1 MEGIYCIYGTS
12 YKPCYLDPH
21 PLVCGVN
28 NWKLLQNFYNFFGH
42 NLKWHHEF
50 FKPLKLVDTKGNKIF
65 KNIKMH
71 WISTFSLTKWIFL
84 EYKTLLAKML
94 GNAYEIS
101 QAWINFDSSC
111 DVPIVRNASIQQVF
125 VKEGHLCMWLH
136 WGHQTLLKLFL
147 HTL

>member
-1 MEGIYCIYGTS
+1 MFSPHMEGIYCIYGTS

-50 FKPLKLVDTKGNKIF
+50 FKPSKLVDTKGNKIL

-111 DVPIVRNASIQQVF
+111 DVPIF
-125 VKEGHLCMWLH
+125 LCPTCLMPLLEM
-136 WGHQTLLKLFL
+136 HQFHKFS
-147 HTL
+147 